1 MFLPLNTITVGKG
14 IWVTGRGGGLRRES
28 RLEVCPEV
36 TRALGGGGRQK
47 DPVPTQTTTCLDS
60 EFSFSLLKDFQRK
73 TLAPNSQV
81 GERKVGFLEPRQ
93 AVEAVKQSVGGG
105 GGRGGAHGLGDPV
118 RGKGLCHLGVPS
130 STPTLP
136 GWLVFLPLPTAP
148 PI

>member
-1 MFLPLNTITVGKG
+1 M
-14 IWVTGRGGGLRRES
+14 TGRGGGLRRES

-36 TRALGGGGRQK
+36 TRALGGGGGQK

-60 EFSFSLLKDFQRK
+60 EFSFSILKDFQRK

-105 GGRGGAHGLGDPV
+105 GAGVHMGWATPV

-130 STPTLP
+130 STPNLP

>member
-1 MFLPLNTITVGKG
+1 M
-14 IWVTGRGGGLRRES
+14 TGRGGGLRRES

-36 TRALGGGGRQK
+36 TRALGGGGGQK

-60 EFSFSLLKDFQRK
+60 EFSFSILKDFQRK

-105 GGRGGAHGLGDPV
+105 GARGCTWAGR
-118 RGKGLCHLGVPS
+118 
-130 STPTLP
+130 
-136 GWLVFLPLPTAP
+136 P
-148 PI
+148 P